1 MLISGTEVPLAT
13 VAMIA
18 LRLHRR
24 GELELSSRLGF
35 AVDLDRTE
43 FRLRGQDRERLLR
56 ALEDEGADN
65 LDELRAAL
73 RVRPEWAGLRAGQ
86 FLRRSDHS

>member
-1 MLISGTEVPLAT
+1 VLISGIEVPAAA
-13 VAMIA
+13 VALLA

-35 AVDLDRTE
+35 AVDLDRTK
-43 FRLRGQDRERLLR
+43 FRLRAQDRKRLLW
-56 ALEDEGADN
+56 ALEERDGADN

-73 RVRPEWAGLRAGQ
+73 RR
-86 FLRRSDHS
+86 D